1 MWCGGLWDLSWKS
14 YFTIVMQLF
23 KLQESFAIRNMIT
36 HSHTVDKSHCYN
48 IITFILSLKAIYQS
62 KETKRLRKSNVQ
74 RFKLNNE
81 ATLGTTIHKL
91 DNFFY
96 ANLDI

>member
-1 MWCGGLWDLSWKS
+1 
-14 YFTIVMQLF
+14 MQLF
-23 KLQESFAIRNMIT
+23 KLGEKVLSLEISSHT
-36 HSHTVDKSHCYN
+36 CSHTVDKSHCYN

-96 ANLDI
+96 ADLDI